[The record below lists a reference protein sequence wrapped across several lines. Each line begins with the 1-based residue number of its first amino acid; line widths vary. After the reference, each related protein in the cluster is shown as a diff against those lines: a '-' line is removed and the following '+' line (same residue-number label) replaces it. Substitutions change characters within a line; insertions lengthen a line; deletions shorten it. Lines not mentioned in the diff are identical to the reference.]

1 MNLAFFYPVI
11 YWNTANLITDS
22 ASFAQT
28 NDEGDEED
36 ELEECEIENYESD
49 DYDGYDYIEI
59 KDASGK
65 IRKVK
70 KTVDYGKI
78 STAINRFK
86 TYNIKVLP
94 PDINSSG
101 YTFTPDEKNNIIN
114 YGLRGITRMPDDLI
128 KTIIDNRPYLSL
140 ADFNQKIKTNKL
152 QLLYLI
158 KSGAFDRIEGKP
170 REEIM
175 ESFIN
180 SITDKKEK
188 LTLQNMQMLIDKQ
201 VIPDSMAFYIK
212 LYSFNK
218 FLKGNKEGL
227 YYNLSEPAINFIDKN
242 FSLDL
247 TENGNKI
254 LQKVWDNTYKKAMEP
269 MRSFLKANQK
279 DMLDKLNIALY
290 NEMKNKYATGNIS
303 SWEMDSLSFYYH
315 DHELTKFQKEFD
327 DFYKL
332 SEDPDIEYS
341 FTAKDGQVINI
352 FKTHTIIGTVID
364 KEKTKNLITLLTP
377 TGVVPV
383 KVYKNQFAQYDK
395 QISQVGADGKKHVL
409 ERSWFRRG
417 TLLRIQG
424 IRRGQNFI
432 ARKNKNSLYPLIMKI
447 TSAEND
453 VLEYQWD
460 RLEVD

>member
-227 YYNLSEPAINFIDKN
+227 YYNLSEPVINFIDKN

-247 TENGNKI
+247 TENGTKI

-290 NEMKNKYATGNIS
+290 NEMKNK
-303 SWEMDSLSFYYH
+303 
-315 DHELTKFQKEFD
+315 
-327 DFYKL
+327 
-332 SEDPDIEYS
+332 
-341 FTAKDGQVINI
+341 
-352 FKTHTIIGTVID
+352 
-364 KEKTKNLITLLTP
+364 
-377 TGVVPV
+377 
-383 KVYKNQFAQYDK
+383 
-395 QISQVGADGKKHVL
+395 
-409 ERSWFRRG
+409 
-417 TLLRIQG
+417 
-424 IRRGQNFI
+424 
-432 ARKNKNSLYPLIMKI
+432 
-447 TSAEND
+447 
-453 VLEYQWD
+453 
-460 RLEVD
+460 